1 MADFN
6 ITPIGNTVK
15 PVAGMSLSDMMNM
28 ASSAQAYQQQR
39 QLNPLQLQAAE
50 QTVEQARRMNP
61 LALQA
66 QQQIVEQAAQV
77 NPQLLKSATAAA
89 GTAKLGEESAGYDVA
104 SKKVGIIA
112 NRLTAMINNQYVIA
126 AEKDPN
132 SVYPDALSN
141 MMQSYGMTQAKELGI
156 PIDQAAQLIQPYLE
170 QARNKP
176 GELRAFLKDKLL
188 ATLDA
193 ASRVSAMA
201 PTGIAVNTGAGGGT
215 VNTNIFAGMPQ
226 GSVIPGTSFVQQL
239 PPTTQ
244 GVAAEGQFPGVPAG
258 TPYLLGPQGSAGTQG
273 FGAGAP
279 APAPG
284 SRPGA
289 TGSAAGPGAAA
300 PPVAKPF
307 FTGQAPGE
315 PETLRGNAAT
325 ATADWA
331 TTSTDAG
338 VAQQRIATLQK
349 IRQLAPDAF
358 TGVGGARKELIA
370 GLANAIGIP
379 AYEAEKTATDEL
391 RKNANLLALAGG
403 NTDAARALA
412 EMANPNTKMNAQ
424 AIKEV
429 VNQLIGIESMKAAKA
444 RYLGQYRNTPDNYIQ
459 GLAQFND
466 IADSRL
472 FQEMNREE
480 VAKLKASLSETELA
494 ELSRKI
500 RVAKIMGVIK

>member
-15 PVAGMSLSDMMNM
+15 PVPGMSLSDMMNM

-66 QQQIVEQAAQV
+66 QQQIVDQAAQV

-89 GTAKLGEESAGYDVA
+89 GTAQLGEESAGYDVNI
-104 SKKVGIIA
+104 KKVNMVA

-132 SVYPDALSN
+132 SVNPDSLSN
-141 MMQSYGMTQAKELGI
+141 MMQSYGMTQAKEMGI
-156 PIDQAAQLIQPYLE
+156 PIDQAAKLIQPYLE

-193 ASRVSAMA
+193 GSRVSAMA

-226 GSVIPGTSFVQQL
+226 GAVIPGTAFVQQL
-239 PPTTQ
+239 PPTQ
-244 GVAAEGQFPGVPAG
+244 PLVAVEGDGTGLPVG
-258 TPYLLGPQGSAGTQG
+258 TPYLKGPQGSAGTQG

-279 APAPG
+279 APSNRPAP
-284 SRPGA
+284 
-289 TGSAAGPGAAA
+289 AGPGAAA
-300 PPVAKPF
+300 PPAARPF
-307 FTGQAPGE
+307 VTGQAPGE
-315 PETLRGNAAT
+315 AETLRANAAT
-325 ATADWA
+325 ANADWA
-331 TTSTDAG
+331 TTSADAG

-349 IRQLAPDAF
+349 IRQLAPGAF
-358 TGVGGARKELIA
+358 TGVGGANKELAA
-370 GLANAIGIP
+370 GIANAIGIP
-379 AYEAEKTATDEL
+379 LFEAQKTATDEL
-391 RKNANLLALAGG
+391 MKNSNLLSLAGG
-403 NTDAARALA
+403 NTDAARLLA
-412 EMANPNTKMNAQ
+412 EATNPNKKMNEK
-424 AIKEV
+424 AIIEV
-429 VNQLIGIESMKAAKA
+429 VGQLIGIQNMNAAKA
-444 RYLGQYRNTPDNYIQ
+444 KYLSQYRNTPDNYIQ
-459 GLAQFND
+459 QLANFND

-480 VAKLKASLSETELA
+480 VAKLKASMSESEIKIM
-494 ELSRKI
+494 SDKI
-500 RVAKIMGVIK
+500 RKAKIMGVIK

>member
-1 MADFN
+1 
-6 ITPIGNTVK
+6 
-15 PVAGMSLSDMMNM
+15 MNM

-50 QTVEQARRMNP
+50 QTVEQARQLNP
-61 LALQA
+61 LQLQA
-66 QQQIVEQAAQV
+66 QRQIVEQAARV
-77 NPQLLKSATAAA
+77 NPELLRSATAAA
-89 GTAKLGEESAGYDVA
+89 GTAETGQSSANLDFANKQVTA
-104 SKKVGIIA
+104 IA
-112 NRLTAMINNQYVIA
+112 NRLTSTINDPLIIA
-126 AEKDPN
+126 AEQN
-132 SVYPDALSN
+132 PDAVNPEALYARIKN
-141 MMQSYGMTQAKELGI
+141 YGMTQAKEMGI
-156 PIDQAAQLIQPYLE
+156 PEDQAIALIQPYL
-170 QARNKP
+170 QVPPAGMRQ
-176 GELRAFLKDKLL
+176 FLKNKLL

-193 ASRVSAMA
+193 SSRLSAMQ
-201 PTGIAVNTGAGGGT
+201 PTGVPVSSGAGT
-215 VNTNIFAGMPQ
+215 AVISTNIFGGPPVGTALLGTTIDTRLP
-226 GSVIPGTSFVQQL
+226 PGTELTAVAGDASGY
-239 PPTTQ
+239 PPGTKYLKGVESGTVPGSAPTLSPTQ
-244 GVAAEGQFPGVPAG
+244 RPAG
-258 TPYLLGPQGSAGTQG
+258 S
-273 FGAGAP
+273 
-279 APAPG
+279 
-284 SRPGA
+284 
-289 TGSAAGPGAAA
+289 GAAA

-307 FTGQAPGE
+307 VTGQAPGE
-315 PETLRGNAAT
+315 PETLRANAAT
-325 ATADWA
+325 ASADWA

-444 RYLGQYRNTPDNYIQ
+444 KYLGQYRTFPDNYIKQ
-459 GLAQFND
+459 LELFNN

-472 FQEMNREE
+472 FQEMTREE
-480 VAKLKASLSETELA
+480 VAKMKASLSETELA

>member
-15 PVAGMSLSDMMNM
+15 PVPGMSLSDMMNM

-66 QQQIVEQAAQV
+66 QQQIVDQAARV
-77 NPQLLKSATAAA
+77 NPELAKSATAAA
-89 GTAKLGEESAGYDVA
+89 GTAETGQASANLDFA
-104 SKKVGIIA
+104 NKKVTAVA
-112 NRLTAMINNQYVIA
+112 NRLTGIINNPLIIA
-126 AEKDPN
+126 AEQNPN
-132 SVYPDALSN
+132 AVNQEALYGLIKN
-141 MMQSYGMTQAKELGI
+141 YGMTQAKEMGI
-156 PIDQAAQLIQPYLE
+156 PEDQANALIQPYLA
-170 QARNKP
+170 QPPAAMRQ
-176 GELRAFLKDKLL
+176 FLKDKLL

-193 ASRVSAMA
+193 GSRLSAMQ
-201 PTGIAVNTGAGGGT
+201 PTGVPVSSGAGTAVVATGEFGAPRPGTALPGTTIDTKLPPGTELTAVTGDGTGLLPGTKYLKGPESGT
-215 VNTNIFAGMPQ
+215 V
-226 GSVIPGTSFVQQL
+226 
-239 PPTTQ
+239 
-244 GVAAEGQFPGVPAG
+244 
-258 TPYLLGPQGSAGTQG
+258 
-273 FGAGAP
+273 
-279 APAPG
+279 PG
-284 SRPGA
+284 STP
-289 TGSAAGPGAAA
+289 TLSPTQKPTVPGAAA
-300 PPVAKPF
+300 SPVARPF
-307 FTGQAPGE
+307 VTGQAPGE
-315 PETLRGNAAT
+315 ASTLTANAAT
-325 ATADWA
+325 ASADWA

-338 VAQQRIATLQK
+338 VAQQRIGTLQK

-370 GLANAIGIP
+370 GLANAIGIS
-379 AYEAEKTATDEL
+379 AFEAEKTATDEL

-459 GLAQFND
+459 QLAQFND

-472 FQEMNREE
+472 FQEMTRED
-480 VAKLKASLSETELA
+480 VAKMKASLSETELA

>member
-15 PVAGMSLSDMMNM
+15 PVPGMSLSDMMNM
-28 ASSAQAYQQQR
+28 ASSAQAYQQQQQLNPLQLQASQQAVEQAR
-39 QLNPLQLQAAE
+39 QLNPLQLQA
-50 QTVEQARRMNP
+50 QR
-61 LALQA
+61 
-66 QQQIVEQAAQV
+66 QIVEQASQV
-77 NPQLLKSATAAA
+77 NPQLMRSATATA
-89 GTAKLGEESAGYDVA
+89 GTAEIGESSAKLDFAN
-104 SKKVGIIA
+104 KKVTAIA
-112 NRLTAMINNQYVIA
+112 NRLTSTINDPLIIA
-126 AEKDPN
+126 AEQN
-132 SVYPDALSN
+132 PDAVNPEALYARIKN
-141 MMQSYGMTQAKELGI
+141 YGMTQAKEMGI
-156 PIDQAAQLIQPYLE
+156 PEDQAIALIQPYL
-170 QARNKP
+170 QVPPAGMRQ
-176 GELRAFLKDKLL
+176 FLKNKLL

-193 ASRVSAMA
+193 SSRLSAMQ
-201 PTGIAVNTGAGGGT
+201 PTGVPVSSGAGTAVVATGEFGAPRPGTALPGTTIDTKLPPGTELTAVAGDGTGLAPGTKYLKGPESGT
-215 VNTNIFAGMPQ
+215 V
-226 GSVIPGTSFVQQL
+226 
-239 PPTTQ
+239 
-244 GVAAEGQFPGVPAG
+244 
-258 TPYLLGPQGSAGTQG
+258 
-273 FGAGAP
+273 
-279 APAPG
+279 PG
-284 SRPGA
+284 STPTLSPTPRP
-289 TGSAAGPGAAA
+289 AAGPGAAA
-300 PPVAKPF
+300 PPVARPF
-307 FTGQAPGE
+307 VTAQPPGE

-338 VAQQRIATLQK
+338 VAQQRIGTLQK

-370 GLANAIGIP
+370 GLANAIGIS
-379 AYEAEKTATDEL
+379 AFEAEKTATDEL

-459 GLAQFND
+459 QLANFND

>member
-15 PVAGMSLSDMMNM
+15 PVPGMSLSDMMNM

-66 QQQIVEQAAQV
+66 QQQIVDQASQV
-77 NPQLLKSATAAA
+77 NPQLLKSAKATA
-89 GTAKLGEESAGYDVA
+89 GTAQLGEESAGYDVA

-156 PIDQAAQLIQPYLE
+156 PIDQAAQLIQPYFE

-176 GELRAFLKDKLL
+176 GELRTFLKDKLL

-193 ASRVSAMA
+193 GSRVSAMA

-226 GSVIPGTSFVQQL
+226 GSVIPGTAFVQQL
-239 PPTTQ
+239 SPGTQ
-244 GVAAEGQFPGVPAG
+244 LVAAEGQFPGVPAG
-258 TPYLLGPQGSAGTQG
+258 TPYLIGPQGSAGTQG

-279 APAPG
+279 APG
-284 SRPGA
+284 SRPA
-289 TGSAAGPGAAA
+289 PAGPGAAA
-300 PPVAKPF
+300 PSVARPF
-307 FTGQAPGE
+307 LTGQAPGE

-325 ATADWA
+325 ASADWA
-331 TTSTDAG
+331 TTSTDAST
-338 VAQQRIATLQK
+338 AQQTIATLQK
-349 IRQLAPDAF
+349 IRQLAPEAF
-358 TGVGGARKELIA
+358 TGVGGARKELIT
-370 GLANAIGIP
+370 GIANAIGIS
-379 AYEAEKTATDEL
+379 AFEAEKTATDEL
-391 RKNANLLALAGG
+391 MKNSNLLSLAGG
-403 NTDAARALA
+403 NTDAARLLA
-412 EMANPNTKMNAQ
+412 EAANPNKKMNEK

-429 VNQLIGIESMKAAKA
+429 VGQLIGIQNMKAAKA

-459 GLAQFND
+459 QLANFND

-480 VAKLKASLSETELA
+480 VAKLKASMSESEIKIM
-494 ELSRKI
+494 SDKI
-500 RVAKIMGVIK
+500 RKARIMGVIK

>member
-15 PVAGMSLSDMMNM
+15 PVPGMSLSDMMNM

-66 QQQIVEQAAQV
+66 QQQIVDQAAQV

-89 GTAKLGEESAGYDVA
+89 GTAETGQASANLDFA
-104 SKKVGIIA
+104 NKKVTAVA
-112 NRLTAMINNQYVIA
+112 NRLTSLIMHPLIVA
-126 AEKDPN
+126 AEQNPN
-132 SVYPDALSN
+132 AVNQEALYGLLKN
-141 MMQSYGMTQAKELGI
+141 YGMTQAKEMGI
-156 PIDQAAQLIQPYLE
+156 PEDQATALLQPYLA
-170 QARNKP
+170 QNPANIR
-176 GELRAFLKDKLL
+176 RFLMDKLTS
-188 ATLDA
+188 TLDA
-193 ASRVSAMA
+193 GGKISAMQ
-201 PTGIAVNTGAGGGT
+201 PLGVPVSSGAGT
-215 VNTNIFAGMPQ
+215 AIISTNIFGGPPVGTAF
-226 GSVIPGTSFVQQL
+226 PGTTTTTQL
-239 PPTTQ
+239 PP
-244 GVAAEGQFPGVPAG
+244 G
-258 TPYLLGPQGSAGTQG
+258 TELTAVTGDGTG
-273 FGAGAP
+273 L
-279 APAPG
+279 APG
-284 SRPGA
+284 TKYLKGPESGTVPSSTPTLSPAQRP
-289 TGSAAGPGAAA
+289 AAPGAAA

-307 FTGQAPGE
+307 VTGQAPGE
-315 PETLRGNAAT
+315 AETLRANAAT
-325 ATADWA
+325 ANADWA

-349 IRQLAPDAF
+349 IKQLAPDAF
-358 TGVGGARKELIA
+358 TGVKGETKEFIA
-370 GLANAIGIP
+370 GFLNAIGIP
-379 AYEAEKTATDEL
+379 AYEAEKTTTDQL
-391 RKNANLLALAGG
+391 RKNAKLLELAGG

-412 EMANPNTKMNAQ
+412 EMANPNTKMTAQ

-444 RYLGQYRNTPDNYIQ
+444 KYLGQYRTFPDNYIKQ
-459 GLAQFND
+459 LELFNN

-472 FQEMNREE
+472 FQEMTREE
-480 VAKLKASLSETELA
+480 VAKMKASLSETELA

>member
-15 PVAGMSLSDMMNM
+15 PVPGMSLSDMMNM

-50 QTVEQARRMNP
+50 QTVEQARKLNP
-61 LALQA
+61 LQLQA

-77 NPQLLKSATAAA
+77 NPQLLRSATAGA
-89 GTAKLGEESAGYDVA
+89 GTAETGQASANLDFA
-104 SKKVGIIA
+104 NKKVTAVA
-112 NRLTAMINNQYVIA
+112 NRLTGIINNPLIIA
-126 AEKDPN
+126 AEQNPN
-132 SVYPDALSN
+132 AVNQEALYGLIKN
-141 MMQSYGMTQAKELGI
+141 YGMTQAKEMGI
-156 PIDQAAQLIQPYLE
+156 PEDQANALIQPYLA
-170 QARNKP
+170 QPPAAMRQ
-176 GELRAFLKDKLL
+176 FLKDKLL

-193 ASRVSAMA
+193 GSRLSAMQ
-201 PTGIAVNTGAGGGT
+201 PTGVPVSSGAGTAVVATGEFGARRPGAALLGT
-215 VNTNIFAGMPQ
+215 T
-226 GSVIPGTSFVQQL
+226 TTTQL
-239 PPTTQ
+239 PPGTELTA
-244 GVAAEGQFPGVPAG
+244 VAGDG
-258 TPYLLGPQGSAGTQG
+258 TGL
-273 FGAGAP
+273 
-279 APAPG
+279 APG
-284 SRPGA
+284 TKYLKGPESGTVPGSTPTLSPTQRP
-289 TGSAAGPGAAA
+289 AAPGAAA
-300 PPVAKPF
+300 PQAARPF
-307 FTGQAPGE
+307 VTGQAPGE
-315 PETLRGNAAT
+315 PETLRANAAT
-325 ATADWA
+325 ASADWA
-331 TTSTDAG
+331 TTSTDAT
-338 VAQQRIATLQK
+338 VAQQRIVTLQK

-379 AYEAEKTATDEL
+379 AYEAEKTATDKL

-459 GLAQFND
+459 QLELFNN

-472 FQEMNREE
+472 FQEMTREE
-480 VAKLKASLSETELA
+480 VAKMKASLSETELA

>member
-15 PVAGMSLSDMMNM
+15 PVPGMSLSDMMNM

-66 QQQIVEQAAQV
+66 QQQIVDQAARV
-77 NPQLLKSATAAA
+77 NPQLLKSATATA
-89 GTAKLGEESAGYDVA
+89 GTAQLGEESAGYDVA
-104 SKKVGIIA
+104 SKKVGIVA
-112 NRLTAMINNQYVIA
+112 NRLTALINNPYVIA

-132 SVYPDALSN
+132 SVYPDGLSN
-141 MMQSYGMTQAKELGI
+141 LLQSYGMAQAKEMGI

-176 GELRAFLKDKLL
+176 GELRTFLKDKLL

-193 ASRVSAMA
+193 GSRVSAMA

-215 VNTNIFAGMPQ
+215 VNTNIFAGMGQ
-226 GSVIPGTSFVQQL
+226 GVVIPGTSFVQQL
-239 PPTTQ
+239 PPTQ
-244 GVAAEGQFPGVPAG
+244 PLVAVEGDGTGLPVG
-258 TPYLLGPQGSAGTQG
+258 TPYLKGPQGSAGTQG

-279 APAPG
+279 APGNRPAP
-284 SRPGA
+284 
-289 TGSAAGPGAAA
+289 TGPGAAA
-300 PPVAKPF
+300 PSVARPF
-307 FTGQAPGE
+307 VTGQAPGE

-459 GLAQFND
+459 QLANFND

>member
-15 PVAGMSLSDMMNM
+15 PVPGMSLSDMMNM

-66 QQQIVEQAAQV
+66 QQQIVDQAARV

-89 GTAKLGEESAGYDVA
+89 GTAQLGEESAGYDVA
-104 SKKVGIIA
+104 SKKVGIVA
-112 NRLTAMINNQYVIA
+112 NRLTALINNPYVIA

-132 SVYPDALSN
+132 SVYPDGLSN
-141 MMQSYGMTQAKELGI
+141 LLQSYGMAQAKEMGI

-176 GELRAFLKDKLL
+176 GELRTFLKDKLL

-193 ASRVSAMA
+193 GSRVSAMA

-239 PPTTQ
+239 SPGTQ
-244 GVAAEGQFPGVPAG
+244 LVAAEGQFPGVPAG
-258 TPYLLGPQGSAGTQG
+258 TPYLIGPQGSAGTQG

-279 APAPG
+279 APGNRPAP
-284 SRPGA
+284 
-289 TGSAAGPGAAA
+289 AGLGAAA
-300 PPVAKPF
+300 PQAARPF
-307 FTGQAPGE
+307 VTGQAPGE

-370 GLANAIGIP
+370 GLANAIGIS

-444 RYLGQYRNTPDNYIQ
+444 TYLGRYRNTPDNYIQ

-472 FQEMNREE
+472 FQEMTREE
-480 VAKLKASLSETELA
+480 VAKMKASLSETELA

>member
-15 PVAGMSLSDMMNM
+15 PVPGMSLSDMMNM

-66 QQQIVEQAAQV
+66 QQQIVDQASQV
-77 NPQLLKSATAAA
+77 NPQLLKSAKAAA
-89 GTAKLGEESAGYDVA
+89 GTAQLGEESAGYDVA
-104 SKKVGIIA
+104 SKKVGIVA
-112 NRLTAMINNQYVIA
+112 NRLTALINNPYVIS

-141 MMQSYGMTQAKELGI
+141 LLQSYGMAQAKEMGI
-156 PIDQAAQLIQPYLE
+156 PIDQAAQLIQPYIE

-176 GELRAFLKDKLL
+176 GELRTFLKDKLL

-193 ASRVSAMA
+193 GSRVSAMA

-258 TPYLLGPQGSAGTQG
+258 TPYLLGPQGSAGTPAPG
-273 FGAGAP
+273 NRP
-279 APAPG
+279 APAGP
-284 SRPGA
+284 
-289 TGSAAGPGAAA
+289 AAGPGAAA
-300 PPVAKPF
+300 PPVARPF
-307 FTGQAPGE
+307 ISGQAPGE
-315 PETLRGNAAT
+315 PSTLIANAAT
-325 ATADWA
+325 ASADWA

-370 GLANAIGIP
+370 GLANAIGIS
-379 AYEAEKTATDEL
+379 AFEAEKTATDEL